1 MTDEMSNELYYSQFG
16 VEDIEPKFKVGD
28 VVNTA
33 NDSRPYVIREAI
45 ITGSRLTDRIIYEV
59 APFDDE
65 FQTFHYQESALEFQY
80 HDDYWDLYLNEAVRN
95 GLPPWRGELYNNY
108 SFTSPDDLEDVRTI
122 STGYEDDTLPPIK
135 MAHILIGHSIY
146 SKMREMVNGGD
157 SQSRQRYQESIMN
170 DLKISEKEMNELY
183 RSIRQKILAR
193 NMTDTPSD
201 YKEKTKSNKIPKF
214 TEQEYEFVQE
224 IDKLDKDDHYPVDM
238 TNLQIMDAIR
248 EAYKNTEKSG
258 KCKRQKGQEN
268 DGSLPAPVN
277 GKKLYLGRSRK
288 YDLIIEF
295 WYNFDLNIIE
305 TAYPVRMSSGS
316 VGY

>member
-33 NDSRPYVIREAI
+33 NDSRPYVIKEAI
-45 ITGSRLTDRIIYEV
+45 ITGSRLTDRIIYEM
-59 APFDDE
+59 APFDDDD
-65 FQTFHYQESALEFQY
+65 QIYQFEESVLEFQY
-80 HDDYWDLYLNEAVRN
+80 HDDNWDFYLNEAVRN
-95 GLPPWRGELYNNY
+95 GLPPWRGELYNSY
-108 SFTSPDDLEDVRTI
+108 KLCSSPDDLDNFNELFIKYD
-122 STGYEDDTLPPIK
+122 DDTLPPER
-135 MAHILIGHSIY
+135 MAHILQGHSVY
-146 SKMREMVNGGD
+146 SRINNLIHYDGNPKKHENRKQVMEA
-157 SQSRQRYQESIMN
+157 
-170 DLKISEKEMNELY
+170 LKINNGELDKLY
-183 RSIRQKILAR
+183 YSVRNKILSMNR
-193 NMTDTPSD
+193 TDTTPGYTNKYDKIESGF
-201 YKEKTKSNKIPKF
+201 TK
-214 TEQEYEFVQE
+214 QEYQLVQE

-305 TAYPVRMSSGS
+305 SAYPRKNKWFQEI
-316 VGY
+316 